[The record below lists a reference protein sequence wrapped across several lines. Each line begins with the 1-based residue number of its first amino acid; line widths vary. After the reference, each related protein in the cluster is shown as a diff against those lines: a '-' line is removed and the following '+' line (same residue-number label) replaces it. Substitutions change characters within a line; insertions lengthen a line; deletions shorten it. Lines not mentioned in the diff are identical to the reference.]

1 MFEELR
7 DDQNFRLLTQ
17 EQRQQ
22 YLADYQQKV
31 VVPKLDA
38 VQANE
43 EKRQKV
49 QARVEH
55 EFAKVAYKTN
65 WGYLRTRRST
75 L

>member
-17 EQRQQ
+17 DQRQQ
-22 YLADYQQKV
+22 YLVDYQQKV

-38 VQANE
+38 VEANE

-49 QARVEH
+49 QARVEQ
-55 EFAKVAYKTN
+55 EFAKV
-65 WGYLRTRRST
+65 GEVPLGGRRDCRQ
-75 L
+75 